1 MNQNNYKF
9 GKLLKEI
16 RQKNKITQEE
26 LADLSFINIKTV
38 SKMENGKAAIDLD
51 KLEILSEILQVDLVE
66 KYFYTLLDDSEQINN
81 IIKNLNSRDRFA
93 GSSQKDEIK
102 ILTEIENNS
111 QRKIIRQKAKKLK
124 LLFES
129 IEIKEDLNKKKT
141 LVIDA
146 LNIGKK
152 FDFAKLK
159 SNTYDIIDY
168 RLLLNYT
175 SHFENQE
182 ERLKYLRFIENAR
195 IDNDNL
201 NAILYHNMAN
211 TYYILYKSYIALYY
225 INKSISSN
233 RLNPISP
240 IMLYQKSLIL
250 YDISLDY
257 KKYVKLTLEISKK
270 TKANLYNLL
279 LEKYEK
285 KASNDKIFIIHR
297 KNLPNFRKIFLFLEA
312 FHKGL
317 RRMVQI

>member
-9 GKLLKEI
+9 GQLLKEI

-26 LADLSFINIKTV
+26 LANLSFINIKTI
-38 SKMENGKAAIDLD
+38 SKMENGKANIDLD
-51 KLEILSEILQVDLVE
+51 KLELLSEILQVDLVE

-93 GSSQKDEIK
+93 GSSQSEEIK
-102 ILTEIENNS
+102 ILTEIESSSKRNIV
-111 QRKIIRQKAKKLK
+111 KQKANKLK

-141 LVIDA
+141 LIIDA

-152 FDFAKLK
+152 FDFANLK

-168 RLLLNYT
+168 RLLLSYA
-175 SHFENQE
+175 SHFENPE
-182 ERLKYLRFIENAR
+182 ERLNYLRFIENAR

-211 TYYILYKSYIALYY
+211 TYYMLYKSYIALYY

-233 RLNPISP
+233 RHNPISP
-240 IMLYQKSLIL
+240 VMLYQKSLIL
-250 YDISLDY
+250 YDLSLNY
-257 KKYVKLTLEISKK
+257 EKYVKLTLEISKK
-270 TKANLYNLL
+270 INDNLYNLL
-279 LEKYEK
+279 LEKYKK
-285 KASNDKIFIIHR
+285 KASDDKNFII
-297 KNLPNFRKIFLFLEA
+297 P
-312 FHKGL
+312 
-317 RRMVQI
+317 

>member
-26 LADLSFINIKTV
+26 LANLSFINIKTI
-38 SKMENGKAAIDLD
+38 SKMENGKADIDLD
-51 KLEILSEILQVDLVE
+51 KLELLSEILQVDLVE
-66 KYFYTLLDDSEQINN
+66 KYLYTLLNDSEQINN

-93 GSSQKDEIK
+93 GSSQSEEIK
-102 ILTEIENNS
+102 ILTEIESSS
-111 QRKIIRQKAKKLK
+111 QRNIVKQKANKLK

-141 LVIDA
+141 LIIDA

-152 FDFAKLK
+152 FDFANLN

-168 RLLLNYT
+168 RLLLSYA

-211 TYYILYKSYIALYY
+211 TYYMLYKSYIALYY

-233 RLNPISP
+233 RHNPISP
-240 IMLYQKSLIL
+240 VMLYQKSLIL
-250 YDISLDY
+250 YDLSLNY
-257 KKYVKLTLEISKK
+257 EKYVKLTLEISKK
-270 TKANLYNLL
+270 INDNLYNLL
-279 LEKYEK
+279 LEKYKK
-285 KASNDKIFIIHR
+285 KANNDK
-297 KNLPNFRKIFLFLEA
+297 NFV
-312 FHKGL
+312 
-317 RRMVQI
+317 MP